1 MPTFDTLIRH
11 ARIVDGTGNPW
22 FYGDV
27 ALTGDRIAAIAPPD
41 TLGAAQ
47 ADMTVDATGLVVCP
61 GFIDIQSHSILPLMR
76 DGRCLSKITQGV
88 TTEIMGEG
96 WTPAPAGGHF
106 TDPYASSLVTFDVGE
121 WRERMKGWTRFGDWF
136 AAMIAHGVTPNIG
149 SFLGGGTLRAYAKG
163 MAMGAANVEELA
175 LMQRIMAAAME
186 DGAMGVA
193 YALIYPPDTYVET
206 AEIVEVCKVV
216 ARYGGVYISHV
227 RSEAGRLHQG
237 IAEAIEI
244 GRLAGCPVEIY
255 HLKAS
260 GQENWWKIPE
270 IIAMIEQA
278 RADGIDVTADMY
290 PYTASGTGLMAMF
303 PTWVSADGKFFDNL
317 RDPVTR
323 DQIRAEMINP
333 ADGLMA
339 SPPDAVMPIGFEKP
353 ENQRYVAR
361 RLDEIATMRNQH
373 WIDAAMD
380 LLLSEEQRIST
391 IYFKMSE
398 DNVKLQLRQP
408 WIKISTDAGGYD
420 PAWGKPQGPTHPRG
434 YGTYPRVLGK
444 YVRDEGVIPLE
455 DAIRKMTSAVADRL
469 GIRNR
474 GLLREGD
481 YADVVLFDPATV
493 GDRAT
498 FADSHQLS
506 VGIQHVWING
516 VRVLDNGTHTGAT
529 PGRVVRGGWRD
540 G

>member
-1 MPTFDTLIRH
+1 MSTFDTLIRH

-27 ALTGDRIAAIAPPD
+27 ALTGDRITAIAPPD
-41 TLGAAQ
+41 TLDAAQ
-47 ADMTVDATGLVVCP
+47 VSTTVDATGLIVCP
-61 GFIDIQSHSILPLMR
+61 GFIDIQSHSILPLMH

-106 TDPYASSLVTFDVGE
+106 TDPYASSLVTFDVGA

-136 AAMIAHGVTPNIG
+136 AAMIEQGVTPNIG
-149 SFLGGGTLRAYAKG
+149 SFLGGGSLRAYAKG
-163 MAMGAANVEELA
+163 MAMGRATAEELA
-175 LMQRIMAAAME
+175 LMQRIMAEAME

-206 AEIVEVCKVV
+206 AEIVEICKVV

-244 GRLAGCPVEIY
+244 GRQAGCPVEIY

-278 RADGIDVTADMY
+278 RADGVDVTADMY
-290 PYTASGTGLMAMF
+290 PYTASGTGLKAIF
-303 PTWVSADGKFFDNL
+303 PTWASADGQFFTTL
-317 RDPVTR
+317 RDPVM
-323 DQIRAEMINP
+323 RAKIHQAMVTLV
-333 ADGLMA
+333 DGVMEN
-339 SPPDAVMPIGFEKP
+339 PPDTVMPIGFERP
-353 ENQRYVAR
+353 ENRQYVGQ
-361 RLDEIATMRNQH
+361 RLDVIAAARNQH
-373 WIDAAMD
+373 WVDAAID
-380 LLLSEEQRIST
+380 LLLSEEQRIDT

-398 DNVKLQLRQP
+398 ENVRLQLRQP

-420 PAWGKPQGPTHPRG
+420 PAWGQPQGPIHPRT

-444 YVRDEGVIPLE
+444 YVREEGILPLE

-469 GIRNR
+469 DIRER
-474 GLLREGD
+474 GLLREGY

-529 PGRVVRGGWRD
+529 PGRIVRPG
-540 G
+540 